1 MLQVPDRR
9 GIFGTLK
16 EDGWPIVLS
25 GLLMFG
31 SASCFILSIK
41 YIAVATRFIM
51 AGRPVL
57 TATFIWLFL
66 KEAADKA
73 LWLAIAL
80 VGMNSFKRFRQIL
93 TAKFERLTKSGQ
105 LFKFSSVASY
115 PHSYGEPDDHV
126 QQ

>member
-9 GIFGTLK
+9 GIVGMLK
-16 EDGWPIVLS
+16 EDDWPIVLF

-31 SASCFILSIK
+31 SASCFILSLK
-41 YIAVATRFIM
+41 YIAVAIRIIM

-57 TATFIWLFL
+57 TATFSWLFF

-73 LWLAIAL
+73 RWPVIAL

-93 TAKFERLTKSGQ
+93 TTKFKHLTKSGQ
-105 LFKFSSVASY
+105 LFKFASVISC
-115 PHSYGEPDDHV
+115 PHSYGEPDGHV